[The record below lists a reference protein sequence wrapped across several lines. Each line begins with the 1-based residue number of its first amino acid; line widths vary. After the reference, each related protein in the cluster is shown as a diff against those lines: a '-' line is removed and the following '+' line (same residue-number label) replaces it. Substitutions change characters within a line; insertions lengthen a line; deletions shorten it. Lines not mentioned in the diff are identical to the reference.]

1 MPREYKPQN
10 PICSECERP
19 SHAKGLCQKHYM
31 QKLRSGAPSP
41 DPWGRYAA
49 GEAEHRNRKY
59 RKDEPCTVEGC
70 DRPILA
76 RGICSTHY
84 TRQRYGGDVQP
95 EVPVRS
101 KKGWHLDSNGYRVI
115 GTGPARRLEHRVV
128 MEAILGR
135 PLERNE
141 NVHHMNGRRDDN
153 RPENLELWVTP
164 QPQGQRVVDL
174 VAWVVDHYPA
184 EVAAALEARGRVMN
198 A

>member
-1 MPREYKPQN
+1 MPREYKPQD
-10 PICSECERP
+10 PTCSECDQP
-19 SHAKGLCQKHYM
+19 SHAKGLCRKHYM
-31 QKLRSGAPSP
+31 QKRRSGAPSA
-41 DPWGRYAA
+41 DPWGRYAS
-49 GEAEHRNRKY
+49 GEAEHGNRKY
-59 RKDEPCTVEGC
+59 KKGEPCTVEGC
-70 DRPILA
+70 DKPILA
-76 RGICSTHY
+76 RDLCSTHY
-84 TRQRYGGDVQP
+84 GRWRYTGDVQAN
-95 EVPVRS
+95 VPVRQRR
-101 KKGWHLDSNGYRVI
+101 GWYVDTSGYRVMWD
-115 GTGPARRLEHRVV
+115 GTACRLEHRVV

-141 NVHHMNGRRDDN
+141 NVHHKNGRRDDN